1 MKLHIENIAKIKK
14 ADIDIKGI
22 TVIAGENNTGKSTVG
37 KVLYCLFNSFYDIS
51 SKIKKNRRDAFI
63 NIIMDLGYYN
73 DEQNDYDYFIDIGSS
88 DFEDMYEEICEI
100 FENGKSSDENEDLVL
115 DEVINILNTYC
126 MSEDMKEQ
134 INFLDI
140 ALKIKNAFSITDD
153 QIRKNHVL
161 KTFDLEFNK
170 DFYPVEDDIPIIPMI
185 SLQIQN
191 QGIDLNFSNNNN
203 VISVEEIK
211 RFLPLNTHIIY
222 LDNPSIID
230 DVNASPR
237 YKYSFFKKRNHD
249 FDMAVKL
256 KYENYKNIV
265 DEEILQ
271 NKINLLK
278 SKIVDTIHG
287 TFVTENNQIKF
298 KEEGVSKAHLIN
310 NLSMGIKSFAILLRL
325 LDNNYIEPGACIIL
339 DEPEVHLHP
348 KWQLKYA
355 ELLVLL
361 QVNMESHIL
370 INSHSP
376 YFINAIEQYSKKY
389 KISNICKYYLADVN
403 SDHKSIFEDVS
414 QNVGKIYDKLAEPF
428 DELDAILDEDVK

>member
-1 MKLHIENIAKIKK
+1 
-14 ADIDIKGI
+14 
-22 TVIAGENNTGKSTVG
+22 
-37 KVLYCLFNSFYDIS
+37 
-51 SKIKKNRRDAFI
+51 
-63 NIIMDLGYYN
+63 MDLGYYN

-88 DFEDMYEEICEI
+88 DFEYMYEEICKV
-100 FENGKSSDENEDLVL
+100 FENRKASGENENLVL
-115 DEVINILNTYC
+115 DEVSNILNTYC
-126 MSEDMKEQ
+126 ISEDMKKQ

-140 ALKIKNAFSITDD
+140 ALRIKSAFSITDD
-153 QIRKNHVL
+153 QIRKNLVL
-161 KTFDLEFNK
+161 KRFDLEFNK
-170 DFYPVEDDIPIIPMI
+170 DFYPVEDDIPIIPMV

-191 QGIDLNFSNNNN
+191 QGIDLSFSNNSN

-230 DVNASPR
+230 DMNVTAR
-237 YKYSFFKKRNHD
+237 YRFGLFKKRNHD
-249 FDMAVKL
+249 FDMAEKL

-278 SKIVDTIHG
+278 NKIVDTIHG

-403 SDHKSIFEDVS
+403 DNHKSIFEDVS